1 MPSVITPDIGVPVSA
16 RSPLRVDVVVEE
28 DLLELRLLV
37 LFAVE
42 RDAAVL
48 RDVALVV
55 RPVDTVP
62 ELFELENVEV
72 VEVFELVDFEP
83 AAPAPAPARAP
94 NAPSSGLTSL
104 NTSRISCG
112 LDIVLVARVSLFR
125 VISLTRSSFLI
136 WMDLFL

>member
-28 DLLELRLLV
+28 DLLELRDV

-42 RDAAVL
+42 RAAAVL

-62 ELFELENVEV
+62 ELLELETVEV
-72 VEVFELVDFEP
+72 VEVFEL
-83 AAPAPAPARAP
+83 
-94 NAPSSGLTSL
+94 SL
-104 NTSRISCG
+104 IH
-112 LDIVLVARVSLFR
+112 I
-125 VISLTRSSFLI
+125 
-136 WMDLFL
+136 